1 MNNKTSNITQQ
12 ISNISRQMNKRLRI
26 ISPGAGGGRAGG
38 SVSRDGGRDGHRR
51 PAPAFQWS
59 RDRCYRSWG
68 YMWDA
73 FSIVYLVICL
83 LTWLYVCLFIMSA
96 RKLIW
101 TFRKIF
107 ITPRAYFTLIYSIP
121 FAHSPFSHLWPPPS
135 LSLIP
140 PLLPPSADGTPLPGL
155 NLVVTDKDVG
165 ENARFTLALED
176 IFGSRGVFSIFP
188 ESAVGRTPVIIKVA
202 DSSRL
207 DFENSDASQFL
218 FKGRGAGF
226 CVYLFIR
233 LWVCVFMCIYVCLY
247 VYASMFIYVCLC
259 VYTNTFFCLY
269 LQVCI
274 NVDTFAFICF
284 RIWIP

>member
-1 MNNKTSNITQQ
+1 MFVCSLCLQ
-12 ISNISRQMNKRLRI
+12 
-26 ISPGAGGGRAGG
+26 G
-38 SVSRDGGRDGHRR
+38 SWYEHFVK
-51 PAPAFQWS
+51 
-59 RDRCYRSWG
+59 
-68 YMWDA
+68 
-73 FSIVYLVICL
+73 YLL
-83 LTWLYVCLFIMSA
+83 P
-96 RKLIW
+96 
-101 TFRKIF
+101 
-107 ITPRAYFTLIYSIP
+107 PRAYFTLIYSIP

-218 FKGRGAGF
+218 FKGRGAGVLCLF
-226 CVYLFIR
+226 VYTFMGVFVY
-233 LWVCVFMCIYVCLY
+233 VCVFICVCKY
-247 VYASMFIYVCLC
+247 VYGCMSLC
-259 VYTNTFFCLY
+259 VYKYIFLFVFASVYQCGYICIHLFPYLNSLITYTTHHSEINPPSKTNKDHKDFKNIHRPYNCLPPPHTNNPG
-269 LQVCI
+269 I
-274 NVDTFAFICF
+274 TMK
-284 RIWIP
+284 

>member
-218 FKGRGAGF
+218 FKGRGAGVLCLF
-226 CVYLFIR
+226 VYTFMGVCFYVYI
-233 LWVCVFMCIYVCLY
+233 CVFICVCKY
-247 VYASMFIYVCLC
+247 VYICMSLC
-259 VYTNTFFCLY
+259 VYKYIFLFVFASVYQCGYICIHLFPY
-269 LQVCI
+269 L
-274 NVDTFAFICF
+274 NS
-284 RIWIP
+284 